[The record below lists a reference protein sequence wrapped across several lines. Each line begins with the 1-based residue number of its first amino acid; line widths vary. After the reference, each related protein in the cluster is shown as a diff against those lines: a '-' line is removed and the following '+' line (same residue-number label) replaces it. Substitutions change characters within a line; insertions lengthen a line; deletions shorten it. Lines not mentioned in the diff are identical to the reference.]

1 MGLNL
6 LPNEARFQLEKM
18 KFNKLVLRLVV
29 AIAAGWTVV
38 VLVIMSIYWANRIK
52 KEKAEKT
59 FNSLN
64 GQYMSMSDGVVVNQ
78 RLRQKLK
85 LASEILDKR
94 FEYGQMFKTIDSLFG
109 DEVRMTDMKM
119 KADKTYIL
127 SGEVGSGEVMD
138 AVEKKIM
145 DINEGV
151 VENVTGAE
159 IDQVVNRGGIW
170 SFRLTVKLT

>member
-18 KFNKLVLRLVV
+18 KFNKLVLQIVV
-29 AIAAGWTVV
+29 GIAAGWTVV
-38 VLVIMSIYWANRIK
+38 IVVVMSVYWANRLK
-52 KEKAEKT
+52 KEKVEKT
-59 FNSLN
+59 YNSLN
-64 GQYMSMSDGVVVNQ
+64 EQYMSMSEGVVVNQ

-109 DEVRMTDMKM
+109 DEVTMTDMKM

-127 SGEVGSGEVMD
+127 SGEVETGEIMD
-138 AVEKKIM
+138 AVERKVM
-145 DINEGV
+145 DINDGV
-151 VENVTGAE
+151 VENVVGAE
-159 IDQVVNRGGIW
+159 IDQVVNRGGVW
-170 SFRLTVKLT
+170 SFRLTVKLV